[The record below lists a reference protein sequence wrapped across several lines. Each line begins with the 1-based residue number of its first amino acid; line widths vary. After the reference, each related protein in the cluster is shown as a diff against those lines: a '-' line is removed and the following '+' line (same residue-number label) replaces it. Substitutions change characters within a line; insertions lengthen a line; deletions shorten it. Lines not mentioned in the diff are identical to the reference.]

1 MQIDVFS
8 SLPGFDVVIRSFY
21 RPTSQPHPVD
31 AISSSNLCAQ
41 YRTWE
46 PITSWFCF
54 QYFL

>member
-8 SLPGFDVVIRSFY
+8 SLPGFDVLIRSFY